1 MWEASWYASSFRI
14 LTESSSLGVASYA
27 YHLKTC
33 QDLFKKH
40 QRLLSPENRK
50 ELPPDPFLNLRE
62 VISLEEMNKIA
73 LELYYSR
80 SCAHCEHCGRK
91 FKDKEQVHKHQNMC
105 TAENPLKRVQSQTS
119 SSHVDNSFQLPSD
132 SRPPRR
138 S

>member
-1 MWEASWYASSFRI
+1 MREASRYLLQRLRI
-14 LTESSSLGVASYA
+14 LTESAHLGVSSYA

-33 QDLFKKH
+33 QELFRKH

-50 ELPPDPFLNLRE
+50 ELPPDPFLNLKE

-91 FKDKEQVHKHQNMC
+91 FRDKEQVHKHQNLC
-105 TAENPLKRVQSQTS
+105 TAEHPLRRAQSQAAT
-119 SSHVDNSFQLPSD
+119 HLDNSFQLPTD